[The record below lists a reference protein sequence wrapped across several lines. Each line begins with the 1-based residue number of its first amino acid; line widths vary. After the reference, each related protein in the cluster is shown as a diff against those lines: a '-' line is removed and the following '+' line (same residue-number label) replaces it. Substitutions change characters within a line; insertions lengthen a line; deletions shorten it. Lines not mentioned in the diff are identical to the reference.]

1 MFYPTGFTVF
11 SLITPEVMQVLG
23 QKSCLLLPA
32 TLLKTDLFRRYFLT
46 NYLANRYRYGL
57 KFYNWLPVFLEKEQ
71 TTSTNQNFII
81 RCRYFSCCYLFVS
94 LWYFSHMF
102 LPYLSSDGLIFFCF
116 SLCGAL
122 GLLFCLKSKKYKG
135 SDSLPNLMG
144 NCHKPYLYISAIMFG
159 WMARSLDQRV
169 H

>member
-1 MFYPTGFTVF
+1 MFYPTGFTVL
-11 SLITPEVMQVLG
+11 SLITPEVMQILG

-32 TLLKTDLFRRYFLT
+32 TLLKTDLFCRYFLT
-46 NYLANRYRYGL
+46 NCLANRYRYGL

-102 LPYLSSDGLIFFCF
+102 LPYQSSDGLIFFCF
-116 SLCGAL
+116 LLCVGPWGCCCVL
-122 GLLFCLKSKKYKG
+122 NLKSTRG
-135 SDSLPNLMG
+135 VTHFLTWWGIAISLTCISLP
-144 NCHKPYLYISAIMFG
+144 
-159 WMARSLDQRV
+159 
-169 H
+169 